1 VTELRMHVQHVNV
14 CDGCRSL
21 ITDGV
26 VTRYNGDDVTES
38 YRALVARR
46 HGWGFDQAMG
56 HLKLCGGIPPWF
68 SYDPCGGC
76 GTNRAGNR
84 HLVATHDDVTLDD
97 PDRWVPVMVVLPEP
111 PRSD

>member
-1 VTELRMHVQHVNV
+1 MTELRVHVQHIGV

-26 VTRYNGDDVTES
+26 VTRHNGDDVTES

-46 HGWGFDQAMG
+46 HGWGFDQTIG
-56 HLKLCGGIPPWF
+56 HLKLCGGIPPCF

-84 HLVATHDDVTLDD
+84 HLVAIPPGLPAYPADAEAAVAAVT
-97 PDRWVPVMVVLPEP
+97 DRRTP
-111 PRSD
+111 